1 MRLALARHDVALKE
15 AIESNG
21 GWLFKHTGDGVVAA
35 FAVARSAI
43 DAAIAAQRRLELP
56 VRMGICTGETESRG
70 DDYFGPALNRA
81 ARTMAAG
88 RGGQVLVAASTA
100 AIIENLHLIDLGEH
114 RLHDL
119 SQPQRLYQVV
129 AEGLK
134 LDFPPLQT
142 LDHTPGNLPAQTTS
156 FLGREKHLAQI
167 AQLLTDARLVTLAG
181 VGGVGKTRL
190 AVQVA
195 AEVSTRYAE
204 GTWLVE
210 LASLRDTTAVGH
222 AVAGVLGVR
231 EQPSKTIEQGIVQ
244 WLGKRRLLLVLDNC
258 EHLIDAVADLTS
270 EILARCPNVSV
281 LATSREALMLDGE
294 RAWPVPSLGFREGA
308 ASPAVALFVERARAV
323 VPSFEL
329 GKDEEHVAEICRRL
343 DGVPLAIELAAA
355 RTRSMSPAQIRAR
368 LEERFKLL
376 TGGSRRALERHQSL
390 RQAVQWSFDLL
401 TPQEQAVLSRASV
414 FAGEFSLEAA
424 EKVCASAGVDELDVV
439 DLLDSLVRKSLMS
452 ATRSESVI
460 RYSLLETIRQF
471 GEEQLAKIG
480 KSETARAAHAEY
492 FAKDS
497 DAMFKIWRSP
507 REGEAYGW
515 LDREIANLR
524 AAFRWASDCGQ
535 VDLAARI
542 ASNIGDMGR
551 FSLRDEAANWA
562 SEIVDAARKIS
573 HPRLVVLLTWAASS
587 AWAFL
592 RLEEA
597 KRYGEEALALCDD
610 SRFDPF
616 VWIYADLAFISAFQ
630 GDNTKALALLRA
642 GAAHPADRQDR
653 FCRAFLHYVLAP
665 FGEAEEATATA
676 ADTVALTKAAG
687 FPSSVAIAL
696 AGTGRAFATR
706 DPIASLAAFEE
717 GLEIARACR
726 SRVFEALIFSE
737 IAGLQARHGDPVNAL
752 KTFLQMLVVWRG
764 ATELMIVSTGLS
776 NLIVLLDRLGYLVA
790 AATLL
795 GHLAKDMEFG
805 AFVPELKAAGEH
817 LRTVLDQAAYD
828 TASRRG
834 SAMLLEDA
842 VAFAEVEVRQAL
854 AERSRGQ

>member
-1 MRLALARHDVALKE
+1 MRLALARHDIALGE

-35 FAVARSAI
+35 FATARSAI

-56 VRMGICTGETESRG
+56 VRMGICTGEAESRG

-88 RGGQVLVAASTA
+88 HGGQVVVAASTA
-100 AIIENLHLIDLGEH
+100 AIIDGANFIDLGEH
-114 RLHDL
+114 RLRDL

-134 LDFPPLQT
+134 QDFPPLRT

-156 FLGREKHLAQI
+156 FLGREKHLAEI
-167 AQLLTDARLVTLAG
+167 AQLLTDARLVTLVG

-190 AVQVA
+190 AVQLA

-210 LASLRDTTAVGH
+210 LASLRDSTAIGH

-231 EQPSKTIEQGIVQ
+231 EQPGKSIEQGVVQ

-258 EHLIDAVADLTS
+258 EHLIDAVADLTN

-294 RAWPVPSLGFREGA
+294 RVWPVPSLGFREGA

-401 TPQEQAVLSRASV
+401 TPQEQAALSRASV

-424 EKVCASAGVDELDVV
+424 EKVCAGAGVDEFNVV

-452 ATRSESVI
+452 ATRSEDVV
-460 RYSLLETIRQF
+460 RYGLLETIRQF
-471 GEEQLAKIG
+471 GEEQLATRG
-480 KSETARAAHAEY
+480 EGETARAAHAAY

-507 REGEAYGW
+507 REAEAYVW

-551 FSLRDEAANWA
+551 LSLRDEAANWA
-562 SEIVDAARKIS
+562 SEIIDAARKIS

-610 SRFDPF
+610 PRFDPF
-616 VWIYADLAFISAFQ
+616 VWIYTDLAFIAAFQ

-642 GAAHPADRQDR
+642 GAAHPADRHDR
-653 FCRAFLHYVLAP
+653 FCRAFLQYVLAP
-665 FGEAEEATATA
+665 FGQAEEAMAMA
-676 ADTVALTKAAG
+676 AEAAAVTKAAG
-687 FPSSVAIAL
+687 FPTSIGVAL

-706 DPIASLAAFEE
+706 DPIAALAAFEE
-717 GLEIARACR
+717 GLEVARACG
-726 SRVFEALIFSE
+726 SRTVEALIFSE
-737 IAGLQARHGDPVNAL
+737 IAGFKARHGDPVNAL

-764 ATELMIVSTGLS
+764 ATELIIVSTGLS
-776 NLIVLLDRLGYLVA
+776 NLIVLLDRLGYSIA

-795 GHLAKDMEFG
+795 GHLVKDIEFG
-805 AFVPELKAAGEH
+805 AFAPELKAAGEH
-817 LRTVLDQAAYD
+817 LRTVLDQPAYD
-828 TASRRG
+828 TASQRG

-854 AERSRGQ
+854 AERSRG